1 MDIELR
7 EFKRFSEEM
16 ETFYGVLYVLRQIFL
31 ITGMISNLFVC
42 FVMMKKKV
50 QRKTLSKFFIFHL
63 ASADIVFRIL
73 GIYEIVAQ
81 KLSGDGSISQSHCKV
96 IVFFQYTCEA
106 VLFALLAG
114 IAVDRS
120 KNIIHPLNS
129 FKHKYC
135 HRKKTIVLIWIYAL
149 SISAGFCYSATNKRF
164 KRYFKRTQNIST
176 DDIMNGSNVL
186 TFKSPRAHCI
196 AGLHETS
203 ESQIAFTIY
212 FVCGFLVPLCIMIIC
227 YTNVFHFLSNRA
239 KRSILNRSVLRSK
252 FRTLFILVLLVFSF
266 LFSWGPITLL
276 DLIESFVHL
285 SKNVGQWFRP
295 IAETLCYSSSILNPV
310 IYSFGNKSFRKEAI
324 SLLLCNRR
332 YKCSFAN

>member
-1 MDIELR
+1 
-7 EFKRFSEEM
+7 M
-16 ETFYGVLYVLRQIFL
+16 EKFYRVLYVFRQIFL
-31 ITGMISNLFVC
+31 IIGMISNLLVC
-42 FVMMKKKV
+42 FVMMKKKD

-63 ASADIVFRIL
+63 ALADIVFRIL
-73 GIYEIVAQ
+73 GIYEITTQ
-81 KLSGDGSISQSHCKV
+81 KLSGDGSISQSHCKI
-96 IVFFQYTCEA
+96 IVFLQYTCEA

-120 KNIIHPLNS
+120 KNIIQPLKS

-135 HRKKTIVLIWIYAL
+135 HKKKTVVLMWIYAL
-149 SISAGFCYSATNKRF
+149 SISAGFCFCATNKRF
-164 KRYFKRTQNIST
+164 KRHFRKTENIST
-176 DDIMNGSNVL
+176 DDIMNATSVL
-186 TFKSPRAHCI
+186 TFKSPRVHCI
-196 AGLHETS
+196 AGPHESS

-212 FVCGFLVPLCIMIIC
+212 FVCGFLVPLCIMISC
-227 YTNVFHFLSNRA
+227 YTNVFYFLSNRA

-285 SKNVGQWFRP
+285 GKDVGQWLRP

-310 IYSFGNKSFRKEAI
+310 IYSFGNKSFRREAI

-332 YKCSFAN
+332 YKRCFAN